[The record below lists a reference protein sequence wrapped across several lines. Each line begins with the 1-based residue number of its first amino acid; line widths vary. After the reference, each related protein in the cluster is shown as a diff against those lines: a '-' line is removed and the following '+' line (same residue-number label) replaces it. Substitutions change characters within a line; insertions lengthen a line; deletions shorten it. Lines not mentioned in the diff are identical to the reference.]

1 MKNDWRNN
9 LVIVIFFLG
18 VAGVWYYSSDQSI
31 LSSRS
36 DYIED
41 FQQVDDYPLYVARYV
56 NDYKFEEYLQT
67 GQRPQ
72 LKGFGCT
79 CFVDGF
85 IVGRNFDFPENP
97 ALLLFTAPEDGYKS
111 VSMVD
116 LGYFEYSLSNI
127 PVDPVG
133 LEETPYMPFDGM
145 NEKGLVVTMAAIPF
159 ADAPISSDKVSI
171 GEIAVIRLLLDY
183 AADVDEA
190 IELLDEYNVVMTDPP
205 IHYLIADA
213 NGESAIIE
221 FLDNEMMVY
230 RSNESQIITNFL
242 VTGLN
247 LPLESPCRRYN
258 SVFSDISSENG
269 KLSSDNVF
277 QILDDSSQSSTIWSI
292 VYDIENLS
300 IQISMGREYSNV
312 ISFMLG

>member
-1 MKNDWRNN
+1 MKYSWRNI
-9 LVIVIFFLG
+9 LVLIIFVLG
-18 VAGVWYYSSDQSI
+18 ITGAWYYSSNQSI

-36 DYIED
+36 DFIED
-41 FQQVDDYPLYVARYV
+41 FHQVDDYPLYVARYV
-56 NDYKFEEYLQT
+56 EDYQFDEYLQT

-79 CFVDGF
+79 CFVNDL
-85 IVGRNFDFPENP
+85 IIGRNFDFPANP
-97 ALLLFTAPEDGYKS
+97 ALLLFTTPEDGYKS

-116 LGYFEYSLSNI
+116 LGYFDYSMSSL
-127 PVDPVG
+127 PVDPSG

-159 ADAPISSDKVSI
+159 ADAPYSSERVSI

-190 IELLDEYNVVMTDPP
+190 IELLDEYNVVMTDPA

-221 FLDNEMMVY
+221 FLGNEMMVY
-230 RSNESQIITNFL
+230 RSFEFQIITNFL
-242 VTGLN
+242 VTGLD
-247 LPLESPCRRYN
+247 LPLQSPCGRYN
-258 SVFSDISSENG
+258 SVFSGISGEDG
-269 KLSSDNVF
+269 RLTSDTVF
-277 QILDDSSQSSTIWSI
+277 QMLDDSSQSSTIWSI
-292 VYDIENLS
+292 VYDIDNLS
-300 IQISMGREYSNV
+300 IQISMGRDYSNV
-312 ISFMLG
+312 VSFVLG